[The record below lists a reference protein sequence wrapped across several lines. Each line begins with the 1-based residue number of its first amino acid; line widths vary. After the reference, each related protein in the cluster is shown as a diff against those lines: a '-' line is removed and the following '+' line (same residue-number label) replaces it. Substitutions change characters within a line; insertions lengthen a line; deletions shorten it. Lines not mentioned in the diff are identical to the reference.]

1 MGSEMCIRDSYK
13 SPRFLRSQKGTNMN
27 PISGAAP
34 VMDAQTMKELMGV
47 AVAAQTQQA
56 TKTAI
61 AAAVLKVSNPSTGL
75 DVWA

>member
-1 MGSEMCIRDSYK
+1 
-13 SPRFLRSQKGTNMN
+13 MN

-34 VMDAQTMKELMGV
+34 VIDAQTMKELMGV

-61 AAAVLKVSNPSTGL
+61 AAAVLKVANPSGGL

>member
-1 MGSEMCIRDSYK
+1 
-13 SPRFLRSQKGTNMN
+13 MN

-47 AVAAQTQQA
+47 AVAAQTTQA
-56 TKTAI
+56 TKMAT
-61 AAAVLKVSNPSTGL
+61 AAAALKVANANAGL

>member
-1 MGSEMCIRDSYK
+1 
-13 SPRFLRSQKGTNMN
+13 MN

-47 AVAAQTQQA
+47 AVAAQTAGAMKIA
-56 TKTAI
+56 T
-61 AAAVLKVSNPSTGL
+61 AAAVMKIANPSGGL